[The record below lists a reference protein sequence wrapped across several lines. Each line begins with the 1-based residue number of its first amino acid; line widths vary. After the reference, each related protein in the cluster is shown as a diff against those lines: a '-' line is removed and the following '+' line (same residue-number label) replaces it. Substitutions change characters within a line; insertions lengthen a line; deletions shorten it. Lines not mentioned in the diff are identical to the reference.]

1 LEYDTGYVDNEP
13 FRHGELLVKG
23 LLQDTGDEDLQMLER
38 GATLNCRGLETRR
51 IQAVFE
57 VDRPW

>member
-1 LEYDTGYVDNEP
+1 M
-13 FRHGELLVKG
+13 KG

>member
-1 LEYDTGYVDNEP
+1 MSTTSPSATASY
-13 FRHGELLVKG
+13 VKG
-23 LLQDTGDEDLQMLER
+23 LLQDTGDENLQMLER

>member
-1 LEYDTGYVDNEP
+1 VVVLRQV
-13 FRHGELLVKG
+13 G

-38 GATLNCRGLETRR
+38 GSILNCRGLEIRR

-57 VDRPW
+57 LGRPW